1 MRAAAIAERGGVR
14 AVAVASTG
22 FLGQAQAMRRLLG
35 IEHVPIAEYPGTIP
49 VDSEATLRR
58 KAVEDVLPAVI
69 EALTAARP
77 VAPSTAAEDPEPGR
91 RATVFSGDLDAI
103 AEHFDARMWSDGLP
117 VVPPT
122 VERVEAFM
130 AHTPLGEGEVLGVL
144 APEYREATIWSVAV
158 NGVMA
163 GCLPQYMP
171 VLVAAVEAIADPQ
184 WRIQDAGS
192 TPGWEPLVVLSGP
205 AVRRLQF
212 NTGSGLMRMGS
223 RPAATIGRFLRLYMR
238 NVAGFRVPPGTT
250 DKGSIGAGF
259 NVVLAEDDE
268 AVATLGWEPLRV
280 DRGFSRLEDVVT
292 VQSVVAVSPP
302 IYTGGDQPEQHLE
315 MLSYFLGTTC
325 NPWVFTAL
333 MYRKWSPLLLLSPSV
348 AKVLAD
354 HGWTKDRV
362 RAYLFEHASI
372 EACWLEIYP
381 YYVGAG
387 SSGDLRTF
395 VADGSAPPRW
405 AQSDDPHRRVP
416 VLLRSE
422 WTNIVVAGDPGR
434 NQSRFYV
441 NNHEQGFPVSQA
453 VRWGSK

>member
-1 MRAAAIAERGGVR
+1 MR

-49 VDSEATLRR
+49 VDSEATIRR

-69 EALTAARP
+69 EALTVASP

-268 AVATLGWEPLRV
+268 AVATLRLGAPARRPRFLASRGRGHGTERRRGQPPDLHRRRSARAAPGDALLFPRNHLQPLGV
-280 DRGFSRLEDVVT
+280 HGADVP
-292 VQSVVAVSPP
+292 QVVAAAA
-302 IYTGGDQPEQHLE
+302 
-315 MLSYFLGTTC
+315 
-325 NPWVFTAL
+325 AL
-333 MYRKWSPLLLLSPSV
+333 TER
-348 AKVLAD
+348 
-354 HGWTKDRV
+354 G
-362 RAYLFEHASI
+362 
-372 EACWLEIYP
+372 
-381 YYVGAG
+381 
-387 SSGDLRTF
+387 
-395 VADGSAPPRW
+395 
-405 AQSDDPHRRVP
+405 
-416 VLLRSE
+416 
-422 WTNIVVAGDPGR
+422 
-434 NQSRFYV
+434 
-441 NNHEQGFPVSQA
+441 
-453 VRWGSK
+453 